1 MGVRPLLS
9 WCACAT
15 VLAAVVAAPVRADDA
30 RADLGLFERAA
41 SPMPPA
47 PAEADAGRSG
57 GLPWDDGRADA
68 VRTGGADG
76 AAAGGAEGAAGAEGG
91 GAEDLAK
98 KLSNPV
104 AALISIPIQ
113 FNYDEGYG
121 PDDDGSV
128 VRVNIQPVIP
138 ITLNCSWNLIS
149 RTIVP
154 IISQED
160 MFPGDDGASGLGD
173 ILQSAFFSPKEPTAG
188 GIIWGAG
195 PAILFPTASEDR
207 LGGGKWAAGPTF
219 VVLTQKCGWTVGVL
233 ANHLWSFA
241 GDDDRADVNATF
253 VQPFVSYTTKDAWTF
268 GVNTESTYD
277 WEGKDWSVPV
287 NLTVGKLVKLGR
299 LPVSL
304 TGGVRYW
311 AESPEGGAEGFGFRF
326 VFTILLPKK

>member
-1 MGVRPLLS
+1 MRVRPLLS
-9 WCACAT
+9 WSVAAA
-15 VLAAVVAAPVRADDA
+15 VLAAMVAAPVRADDA
-30 RADLGLFERAA
+30 RAALGLFDRAA
-41 SPMPPA
+41 SPLPPA
-47 PAEADAGRSG
+47 PTAADAGRSG
-57 GLPWDDGRADA
+57 AMPWDDGRADA
-68 VRTGGADG
+68 VRTGGAEG
-76 AAAGGAEGAAGAEGG
+76 APAAGAAGGGAEGG

-98 KLSNPV
+98 QLSNPV

-154 IISQED
+154 IISQQD

-219 VVLTQKCGWTVGVL
+219 VVLSQKCGWTYGLL

-241 GDDDRADVNATF
+241 GDEDRADVNSTF
-253 VQPFVSYTTKDAWTF
+253 LQPFLSYTTKDAWTF
-268 GVNTESTYD
+268 GVNTESSYD
-277 WEGKDWSVPV
+277 WEAEAWSVPV
-287 NLTVGKLVKLGR
+287 NFTVGKLLKLGCQ
-299 LPVSL
+299 PVSI

-311 AESPEGGAEGFGFRF
+311 AESPDGGPEGLGFRF

>member
-1 MGVRPLLS
+1 MAISTAAPFLV
-9 WCACAT
+9 CVAA
-15 VLAAVVAAPVRADDA
+15 LAAFAPPVRADDA
-30 RADLGLFERAA
+30 RGALDLFERAA

-47 PAEADAGRSG
+47 PGAADAGPSG
-57 GLPWDDGRADA
+57 ARPWDDGRADA
-68 VRTGGADG
+68 VRTGGA
-76 AAAGGAEGAAGAEGG
+76 EGAPEAGAEGG

-154 IISQED
+154 IISQQD

-219 VVLTQKCGWTVGVL
+219 VVLTQKCGWTVGLL

-241 GDDDRADVNATF
+241 GDEDRADVNATF
-253 VQPFVSYTTKDAWTF
+253 VQPFLSYTTKDAWTF

-277 WEGKDWSVPV
+277 WEAEAWSVPV
-287 NLTVGKLVKLGR
+287 NFTVGKLVKLGR

-311 AESPEGGAEGFGFRF
+311 AESPEGGAEGVGFRF

>member
-9 WCACAT
+9 WCACAA
-15 VLAAVVAAPVRADDA
+15 VVAAVSAAPVRADDA
-30 RADLGLFERAA
+30 RSALGLFERAA

-47 PAEADAGRSG
+47 PTAADAAKTGAM
-57 GLPWDDGRADA
+57 PWDDGRADA
-68 VRTGGADG
+68 VRTGGAEG
-76 AAAGGAEGAAGAEGG
+76 GGAEGASGDGG

-121 PDDDGSV
+121 PDDEGSV
-128 VRVNIQPVIP
+128 VRVNVQPVIP

-154 IISQED
+154 IISQQD

-219 VVLTQKCGWTVGVL
+219 VVLTQKCGWTVGLL

-241 GDDDRADVNATF
+241 GDEDRADVNATF

-277 WEGKDWSVPV
+277 WEGKNWSVPL

-311 AESPEGGAEGFGFRF
+311 AEAPEGGPEGLGFRF

>member
-9 WCACAT
+9 WCACAA
-15 VLAAVVAAPVRADDA
+15 VVAAVSAAPVRADDA
-30 RADLGLFERAA
+30 RSALGLFERAA

-47 PAEADAGRSG
+47 PTAADAAKTGAM
-57 GLPWDDGRADA
+57 PWDDGRADA
-68 VRTGGADG
+68 VRTGGAE
-76 AAAGGAEGAAGAEGG
+76 GGGAAGASGDGG

-121 PDDDGSV
+121 PDDEGSV
-128 VRVNIQPVIP
+128 VRVNVQPVIP

-154 IISQED
+154 IISQQD

-219 VVLTQKCGWTVGVL
+219 VVLTQKCGWTVGLL

-241 GDDDRADVNATF
+241 GDEDRADVNATF

-277 WEGKDWSVPV
+277 WEGKNWSVPL

-311 AESPEGGAEGFGFRF
+311 AEAPEGGPEGLGFRF